1 MYQCGLVI
9 FHSLHLMIFFSLF
22 HIWLVLSL
30 CIMIFVCPIL
40 HLACFVTLC
49 IIWFVFAS
57 FHTWLVMQTL
67 RSCDCGAGECQ
78 AGVKYVDQLEDV
90 LRFSMPK
97 DKCGAFFAESIQVHV
112 SFQCSCS
119 RVILKLFNMRY
130 LSFRN
135 WFWIGYFI
143 LSADIG
149 VRFIHDT

>member
-1 MYQCGLVI
+1 MWLSHFSLSASYDFFFIVSHMAVSYDFCLSYSTPGL
-9 FHSLHLMIFFSLF
+9 FCHSLYHMICVCLISHLD
-22 HIWLVLSL
+22 
-30 CIMIFVCPIL
+30 
-40 HLACFVTLC
+40 
-49 IIWFVFAS
+49 
-57 FHTWLVMQTL
+57 VMQTL

>member
-1 MYQCGLVI
+1 
-9 FHSLHLMIFFSLF
+9 
-22 HIWLVLSL
+22 
-30 CIMIFVCPIL
+30 
-40 HLACFVTLC
+40 
-49 IIWFVFAS
+49 
-57 FHTWLVMQTL
+57 MQTL

-143 LSADIG
+143 FSADIG